1 MKRDKHLTHGF
12 GQRSHKYIARV
23 PNGRGYR
30 YFYDADEYRAYQ
42 QGKSGGEKKKSVWST
57 LGTVGSVT
65 GNQGLITFAN
75 TMDLLQNHY
84 GSKPPSDKPH
94 FNRPHSRKVKIG
106 KGTVTVRKGKRVG
119 ESQKRKKAK
128 QAINA
133 VRKAIY
139 QLHKKRRKPS
149 NSRPS
154 GGGGR
159 IDY

>member
-42 QGKSGGEKKKSVWST
+42 QGKSGGKKKESVWST
-57 LGTVGSVT
+57 SGTVASVT
-65 GNQGLITFAN
+65 GNQGLI
-75 TMDLLQNHY
+75 
-84 GSKPPSDKPH
+84 
-94 FNRPHSRKVKIG
+94 
-106 KGTVTVRKGKRVG
+106 
-119 ESQKRKKAK
+119 
-128 QAINA
+128 NA
-133 VRKAIY
+133 VRKAIHH
-139 QLHKKRRKPS
+139 LHKKHKKHKKSS